1 MAPSAPQTY
10 KGITLDQYAKLTE
23 KAKGAG
29 IEMQG
34 NSGSASKFGVEVEW
48 RYAPETRELT
58 LQCMKTPFFVNAAD
72 VDANFASWSI
82 KPSRSGLGLVSG
94 LLQ

>member
-10 KGITLDQYAKLTE
+10 KDINPDQYAKLTE

-34 NSGSASKFGVEVEW
+34 NSGSASKFGVEVAW
-48 RYAPETRELT
+48 KYAPETQELT
-58 LQCMKTPFFVNAAD
+58 LQCMKTPFFVKAAD
-72 VDANFASWSI
+72 VDA
-82 KPSRSGLGLVSG
+82 KLRDLVH
-94 LLQ
+94 LTLA